1 MSTLTLVILSVIVT
15 PRKGEGGGEKRFK
28 SGEKRKD
35 LNLRGRKDT
44 INFDSNVGRKDLNN
58 GRNDSNV

>member
-1 MSTLTLVILSVIVT
+1 MT
-15 PRKGEGGGEKRFK
+15 PRKRGGG
-28 SGEKRKD
+28 RKD
-35 LNLRGRKDT
+35 SKVGRKGRILNLRGRKDT